1 MPPGA
6 GRALF
11 RVSLIPALVMSRVRD
26 IFRTLTLALALVVLP
41 LSGCAKTVSATD
53 PAIRLD
59 RESADCFDIRSELR
73 ELESRDLD
81 PFQYDGTA
89 LGVVAF
95 IAGLT
100 AIVGGL
106 AWAEAKSEEPFFTSG
121 SFAEKERKRME
132 DDEQSAKAWTYSSL
146 AVLAASLG
154 LHVVLSEISERS
166 TMDAA
171 DARRRIRDL
180 RRMWRENDCI
190 DYDAQ

>member
-1 MPPGA
+1 M
-6 GRALF
+6 F
-11 RVSLIPALVMSRVRD
+11 RVRD

-59 RESADCFDIRSELR
+59 RESANCFDIRSELR

-81 PFQYDGTA
+81 PFQHDGTA

-100 AIVGGL
+100 AIGGGL
-106 AWAEAKSEEPFFTSG
+106 AWAEAKSEDPSFLPG
-121 SFAEKERKRME
+121 SYFAEQERKRME
-132 DDEQSAKAWTYSSL
+132 DDEQSAKAWTYWSL
-146 AVLAASLG
+146 AVLVASLG

-166 TMDAA
+166 TMNAA

-180 RRMWRENDCI
+180 RRMWGENDCI